1 MLLLRTRKNS
11 FYKLYSLIY
20 LSTLLI
26 NNSPPTRLELAFSSF
41 RHLRFRVHALLDI
54 SLHFSQQIEIEQQ
67 IVIFL
72 YPASYPYYR
81 VKILIR
87 NVIHG
92 EFTYAHRKS
101 VLHLGSDFST
111 VLIDTL
117 RDARRARQSFVR
129 VLTRQRTFVLRV
141 YGIYLLSNWY
151 EIINVIVIKLSVK
164 WQKSIFLFFT
174 YFFLYL
180 HEK

>member
-1 MLLLRTRKNS
+1 MFLLCTRKNS
-11 FYKLYSLIY
+11 FHYLLIY
-20 LSTLLI
+20 LLTLLI

-41 RHLRFRVHALLDI
+41 RFVILFSDFVSHFVYTRCSI
-54 SLHFSQQIEIEQQ
+54 SLFTFLSKQQIEIEQQ

-92 EFTYAHRKS
+92 AFTYAHRKS
-101 VLHLGSDFST
+101 VLHLDSDFST

-117 RDARRARQSFVR
+117 RDARHTRQFFVR

-141 YGIYLLSNWY
+141 YGICLLSNWY
-151 EIINVIVIKLSVK
+151 EIINVVIIKLS
-164 WQKSIFLFFT
+164 
-174 YFFLYL
+174 
-180 HEK
+180 